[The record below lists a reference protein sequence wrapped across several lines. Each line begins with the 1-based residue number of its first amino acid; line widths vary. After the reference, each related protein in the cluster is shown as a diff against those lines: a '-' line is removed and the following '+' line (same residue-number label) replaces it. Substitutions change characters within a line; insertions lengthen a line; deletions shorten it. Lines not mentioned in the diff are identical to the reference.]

1 MQALK
6 SFLDGQGRRIKPG
19 DELEPDQYDVG
30 TIAHYERHGMVGPSV
45 PAEQTTAT
53 PAEIK
58 PARSTGSAS
67 KPRETKPTAATQAK
81 G

>member
-6 SFLDGQGRRIKPG
+6 SFLDGQGRRIRPG
-19 DELEPDQYDVG
+19 DELDPDQYDAA
-30 TIAHYERHGMVGPSV
+30 TIAHYERHGMTGLSV
-45 PAEQTTAT
+45 PAEQTTAA
-53 PAEIK
+53 PAETK

-67 KPRETKPTAATQAK
+67 KPRETKPAAVAQAK